1 VPFVL
6 LLLCAPA
13 VTKQR
18 RQTFVSGINSL
29 RGTLPWI
36 APEIVKHPE
45 TVTEKVS
52 STPPCNSAVRCSYI
66 AATYAAGSSMCEIC
80 NTQRLMVVKR

>member
-1 VPFVL
+1 L
-6 LLLCAPA
+6 LFFSA

-45 TVTEKVS
+45 TVTEMVS
-52 STPPCNSAVRCSYI
+52 STSA
-66 AATYAAGSSMCEIC
+66 
-80 NTQRLMVVKR
+80 